1 MLSLVLTAALGPS
14 MIGFL
19 VTIGQGSGISWSRPV
34 VYHMRGMEM
43 VCGWVGLTDHSNQ
56 FEWNAELAEAGIVF
70 LRYRLTPD
78 GPDLE
83 MIEATFKR
91 EGGNHPDWFLAHT
104 KDKFMMI
111 PIYQADR
118 AQAIKNIRSEFGI
131 EPES

>member
-1 MLSLVLTAALGPS
+1 

-19 VTIGQGSGISWSRPV
+19 VASAEGTGISRNRPV
-34 VYHMRGMEM
+34 VYHMRGMQK
-43 VCGWVGLTDHSNQ
+43 VCGWLGLTDQSLH
-56 FEWNAELAEAGIVF
+56 FEWKADLAEAGIVF
-70 LRYRLTPD
+70 LRYRSTPG

-91 EGGNHPDWFLAHT
+91 EGCIHPDWFLAHT
-104 KDKFMMI
+104 EDKFMII

-118 AQAIKNIRSEFGI
+118 AQAIAKIRSEFGI